1 MRSDTF
7 LQLIINKVMEN
18 STDIYSQSK
27 DACEKQKAAHF
38 GCNMSLCNIDDAS
51 VSDCAYYKPYKEKK
65 EQIKNFRIGVND
77 RHGSKITS
85 IYNRTSKY
93 IIYEIEDKDI
103 ANSLSLSIAEC
114 EKVKNMDDSLN
125 MRLNCVRDEFI
136 SAQGVMNKLLPD
148 SISTFKTR
156 LAGLI
161 AKALETKCNSNE
173 MRAIEKSIEEITE
186 KVNEDYQY
194 QWKSKLKFS
203 FCSAIVCILAV
214 SIATG
219 MIYWNSQYKIDS
231 TMNTYI
237 PIILLSCIGGFISI
251 SIKMRKVI
259 FPRDFSDTM
268 IFLFSLERMFLA
280 VLSGTVAV
288 IAVKSGMILNG
299 NISSIYL
306 YILLAVIAGF
316 GEQFVPNLLTS
327 IGKKITEEK

>member
-1 MRSDTF
+1 MGNNT
-7 LQLIINKVMEN
+7 N
-18 STDIYSQSK
+18 SKTQSK
-27 DACEKQKAAHF
+27 DACEKQKTTPT
-38 GCNMSLCNIDDAS
+38 GCNVGLCNIDDAS
-51 VSDCAYYKPYKEKK
+51 ASDCAYYKEYKEKK
-65 EQIKNFRIGVND
+65 EQIKDFKIGVND

-125 MRLNCVRDEFI
+125 MRLNCVRDEFV

-148 SISTFKTR
+148 SIFTFKTR

-173 MRAIEKSIEEITE
+173 MIAIEKSIEEMTE
-186 KVNEDYQY
+186 KVNAEYQY

-203 FCSAIVCILAV
+203 FCSAIVCMLAV
-214 SIATG
+214 IIAAG
-219 MIYWNSQYKIDS
+219 LFYWNSQNGVIDS
-231 TMNTYI
+231 INTI
-237 PIILLSCIGGFISI
+237 ISIILMSCIGGFISI

-259 FPRDFSDTM
+259 FPRDFSDLM
-268 IFLFSLERMFLA
+268 IFLFSLERIFLA
-280 VLSGTVAV
+280 MLSGTVV
-288 IAVKSGMILNG
+288 IIAMKSGMVLSVQTNM
-299 NISSIYL
+299 SSTYTYMLFVI
-306 YILLAVIAGF
+306 IAGF

-327 IGKKITEEK
+327 LSEKIAKNKKNVD